1 MRRRNN
7 FLLWVVFSGIV
18 LGDQALKYFAE
29 IYLKHQ
35 NFTLNLW
42 LCLTLSHNTGCA
54 WSFLQGRTVPLGLLG
69 VASLFFVYR
78 GRNVL
83 GIHERPI
90 AFGLLL
96 GGISG
101 NAIDRLCRGFVVDFI
116 DVNLQIYRW
125 PTFNVADAA
134 LCVAVF
140 ILIFFHPH
148 KRNEKWEERKT

>member
-1 MRRRNN
+1 
-7 FLLWVVFSGIV
+7 VVFSGVV

-29 IYLKHQ
+29 IYLRYQ
-35 NFTLNLW
+35 NFTLNSW
-42 LCLTLSHNTGCA
+42 LDLTLSHNTGCA
-54 WSFLQGRTVPLGLLG
+54 WSFLQGRTVPLGLL
-69 VASLFFVYR
+69 AIFLLFFIYC
-78 GRNVL
+78 GRNAL
-83 GIHERPI
+83 EIYERPI

-96 GGISG
+96 GGILG

-116 DVNLQIYRW
+116 GIDLQIYRW

-148 KRNEKWEERKT
+148 KRNEKWEEQKT